1 MQDFYNTIKGAMDK
15 TKNLA
20 EAQGKASNVQ
30 KDKDVFSVVSIF
42 FKTKKLGLLSVRALS
57 S

>member
-1 MQDFYNTIKGAMDK
+1 MQDLYNTIKGAMDK